1 VGGIVCGNVMD
12 RLSLLDHHHYSSD
25 HSWLLGKQ
33 FSKPDCLKSKHP
45 VEEIQ
50 TKSFEQEL
58 HTRHKLVA
66 LALGSQVPL
75 RMEIER
81 RILGQFHKHPGFQTA
96 QPGLDTLLGRDEEI
110 TFEDFL
116 SPPEDREEDIE
127 MDSLALF
134 ERKLGI
140 MKEN

>member
-1 VGGIVCGNVMD
+1 
-12 RLSLLDHHHYSSD
+12 
-25 HSWLLGKQ
+25 
-33 FSKPDCLKSKHP
+33 
-45 VEEIQ
+45 
-50 TKSFEQEL
+50 
-58 HTRHKLVA
+58 
-66 LALGSQVPL
+66 
-75 RMEIER
+75 
-81 RILGQFHKHPGFQTA
+81 
-96 QPGLDTLLGRDEEI
+96 LLGRDEEI